1 MAQSTLCDHTNVL
14 PLPRLRL
21 CLLLSLLLVPAT
33 ASADITVFLGATP
46 SPVNRGL
53 SGAAA
58 GFGLV
63 IVGAEAEVTRWPAVT
78 TSGTAGLTTWSANG
92 LLQTPGGLSPVQL
105 YATVGAGLYRET
117 RGVTSR
123 MSTALNTGG
132 GLKVKVAGP
141 IRLRLDY
148 RMFRLQGSPQTPVMH
163 RIYGGATLAF

>member
-1 MAQSTLCDHTNVL
+1 MADV
-14 PLPRLRL
+14 
-21 CLLLSLLLVPAT
+21 
-33 ASADITVFLGATP
+33 TVFLGATP

-53 SGAAA
+53 TGAAV

-63 IVGAEAEVTRWPAVT
+63 IVGAEAEMTRWPADT
-78 TSGTAGLTTWSANG
+78 RSGTSGLTTWSANG
-92 LLQTPGGLSPVQL
+92 LLQTPGGISPVQL

-117 RGVTSR
+117 TGLTSR

-148 RMFRLQGSPQTPVMH
+148 RLFRLQGTPQTAVLH
-163 RIYGGATLAF
+163 RVYGGASLAF